1 VVFEHAMF
9 WQTYKVETAYRN
21 ALSTEYNI
29 LRSAYMANKTYGD
42 LPLSV
47 EGVPKSVNSRGEPK
61 GYATFAEYKVANPSA
76 DLSWDV

>member
-1 VVFEHAMF
+1 MF
-9 WQTYKVETAYRN
+9 WQTYKTETAYRN

-47 EGVPKSVNSRGEPK
+47 EGVPKSVNDRGEPK
-61 GYATFAEYKVANPSA
+61 GFATFAEYKAANPGV